1 MSPPAPLVGADEVAD
16 CLSRSI
22 SGLSAEARAEL
33 VLQGKRESF
42 FRDLFVRTFSARSPE
57 LLCKPEWDIPRGA
70 VSRWNS
76 NDLYASKTK
85 GIVDLAI
92 LGDGDMFTDQPLCLV
107 EFKLWYTLDA
117 VSPSKY
123 LRSARIHHSI
133 PKSAS
138 ADSAKIRAVRGGD
151 AGNDYLVTYLLTA
164 HVDRMNGVGSGVKR
178 SDLEELGMAYAAAH
192 CTKALL
198 REGYDS
204 VRERGIETAMAS
216 ISGACGETVHVGL
229 GNGYSRGVPVSLDCL
244 VTAVR

>member
-1 MSPPAPLVGADEVAD
+1 MTRPVPLTSTEEIADLVAV
-16 CLSRSI
+16 SI
-22 SGLSAEARAEL
+22 GTLSAEARAEL

-123 LRSARIHHSI
+123 SRSARIHHSI

-164 HVDRMNGVGSGVKR
+164 HVDRMNGVGSEVKR

-204 VRERGIETAMAS
+204 VKERGIETAMAS

>member
-1 MSPPAPLVGADEVAD
+1 MTPPAPLAGADEVAD
-16 CLSRSI
+16 LLSRSTG
-22 SGLSAEARAEL
+22 SLSAEARAEL

-42 FRDLFVRTFSARSPE
+42 FRDLFVRCFSVGSPE

-76 NDLYASKTK
+76 NGLYASKTK

-92 LGDGDMFTDQPLCLV
+92 LGDGDMFTDQPQCLV

-123 LRSARIHHSI
+123 SQSARIHHSI

-204 VRERGIETAMAS
+204 VRERGIKAAMAS
-216 ISGACGETVHVGL
+216 ISEACGETVHVGL